1 MSKYRG
7 TKYLVDNETGKSTL
21 VDDDIEI
28 VTNDLEEYMYNK
40 QYFLLGK
47 YDDKIIYTKTDYN
60 RNVHRK
66 YILKLVWMCVV
77 FW

>member
-66 YILKLVWMCVV
+66 YILKLV
-77 FW
+77 

>member
-1 MSKYRG
+1 MSKYKG
-7 TKYLVDNETGKSTL
+7 NKYLVDNETGRSTL

-47 YDDKIIYTKTDYN
+47 YDDNIVYTKTDYN
-60 RNVHRK
+60 KNIHRK
-66 YILKLVWMCVV
+66 YILRLV
-77 FW
+77 

>member
-1 MSKYRG
+1 MSKYKG
-7 TKYLVDNETGKSTL
+7 TKYYVDNETGRSTL

-47 YDDKIIYTKTDYN
+47 YDDNIVYTKTDYN
-60 RNVHRK
+60 KNIHRK
-66 YILKLVWMCVV
+66 YILKLV
-77 FW
+77 

>member
-40 QYFLLGK
+40 QYYLLGK

-60 RNVHRK
+60 RNIHRK
-66 YILKLVWMCVV
+66 YILKLV
-77 FW
+77 